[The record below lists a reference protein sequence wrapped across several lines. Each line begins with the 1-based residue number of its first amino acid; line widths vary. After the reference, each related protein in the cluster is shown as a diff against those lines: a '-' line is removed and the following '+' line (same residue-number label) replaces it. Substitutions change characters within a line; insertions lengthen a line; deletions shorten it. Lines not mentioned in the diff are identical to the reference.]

1 MLQSVITLG
10 LNGTPTV
17 LICTSVGDT
26 LHAPTWL
33 SVVGICGTAPTLTTL
48 EQDGLAVVV
57 VSDVEQEGVEPDEV
71 PLEVAEERVDED
83 VGAGGDEN
91 KFVAPAGS
99 EDRDEDGAGLKA
111 VPGAHVLA

>member
-1 MLQSVITLG
+1 MITGG

-17 LICTSVGDT
+17 LICPSLGDT

-33 SVVGICGTAPTLTTL
+33 SVVGICGTTPTLTTL
-48 EQDGLAVVV
+48 EQDGLAVVA

-83 VGAGGDEN
+83 VGAGLCPN
-91 KFVAPAGS
+91 KLVPAAGS
-99 EDRDEDGAGLKA
+99 EKEDEDGAGLKA
-111 VPGAHVLA
+111 VLGAHVLA